1 MNSWT
6 KKRARQK
13 RAFSVAKG
21 FICAPARVRAQT
33 KPQRRRKMWRYKV
46 CLKNKIGYTVVARY
60 DSKKDAENAAI
71 NFKFLNH
78 GTYFVKRYSEKE

>member
-1 MNSWT
+1 
-6 KKRARQK
+6 
-13 RAFSVAKG
+13 
-21 FICAPARVRAQT
+21 
-33 KPQRRRKMWRYKV
+33 MWRYKV

-78 GTYFVKRYSEKE
+78 GTYFIKRYSEKEF